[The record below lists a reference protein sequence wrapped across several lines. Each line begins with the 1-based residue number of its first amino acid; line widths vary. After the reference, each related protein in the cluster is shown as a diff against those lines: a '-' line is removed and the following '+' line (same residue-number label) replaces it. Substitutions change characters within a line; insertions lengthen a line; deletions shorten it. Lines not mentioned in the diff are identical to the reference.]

1 MERERLKSLL
11 ESLLFVADAPVS
23 VNQLVEVL
31 EGVDRK
37 EISEG
42 LRELQSEYEAGG
54 RGFRLVEVAGGF
66 QMRTPKEH
74 ADWIKRLYQGRPAR
88 MRVTN
93 CWLKIRNSSAGIF
106 SRPATESRILSA
118 RRGAIE
124 KT

>member
-23 VNQLVEVL
+23 VNQLAEVL

-54 RGFRLVEVAGGF
+54 RGFRLVEVAGGV
-66 QMRTPKEH
+66 PKRAPQGH
-74 ADWIKRLYQGRPAR
+74 ARWGKSPLQGGAGAAGKR
-88 MRVTN
+88 
-93 CWLKIRNSSAGIF
+93 
-106 SRPATESRILSA
+106 
-118 RRGAIE
+118 
-124 KT
+124 KTKNPCVV